1 MEEDDYYGEGL
12 HLVDRETGEKGYSVQ
27 REEEQMQRLEGNI
40 PLVRRFEC
48 DCFNFWVA
56 KRE

>member
-12 HLVDRETGEKGYSVQ
+12 HLVDETGEKGYSVQ
-27 REEEQMQRLEGNI
+27 KEEEQMQRVEGNI
-40 PLVRRFEC
+40 PLVGKSEC
-48 DCFNFWVA
+48 NCFNFWVA